1 MANDVAVRND
11 QPVSP
16 PLPEVVNPQTG
27 EIVTTDPYAGISQL
41 ALSREEADRLGAP
54 IPVEDL
60 DILPTGEVYASQ
72 IRYRRILNDVFG
84 PGAWGLR
91 PMTDPKIHGQT
102 IMRVYAL
109 YCRGVYVSEAPGE
122 CDYHPSNS
130 RMSYATALEAAKS
143 NALVRCCKDLGIA
156 SECWDR
162 RFTEAFKAEH
172 CVRRDGK
179 WYRKGNEQTAATTPR
194 GPATGTTNDLIS
206 DAQRRR
212 MFAIWAKAG
221 HDNDDVKVWMK
232 HAYGYES
239 SKDVLRKDYEAICIR
254 LEDPTPLNEPLAPDH
269 DAEFDENPDPAT
281 ENC

>member
-1 MANDVAVRND
+1 MANDVVVRND
-11 QPVSP
+11 QPLS
-16 PLPEVVNPQTG
+16 PLPEVVNSQTG

-41 ALSREEADRLGAP
+41 ALSREEADKLGAP
-54 IPVEDL
+54 IPVDDL

-122 CDYHPSNS
+122 CDYHASNS

-179 WYRKGNEQTAATTPR
+179 WYRKGNEQTATPTKR
-194 GPATGTTNDLIS
+194 QDQQPSVSSDLIS

-232 HAYGYES
+232 HIYGYES
-239 SKDVLRKDYEAICIR
+239 SKDVLRKDYEAICAR
-254 LEDPTPLNEPLAPDH
+254 LEDPTPLNEPEP
-269 DAEFDENPDPAT
+269 PAGAG
-281 ENC
+281 EDDIEIGELG